1 MFKKILFAILVSC
14 VMISLSLYAM
24 DNIAWTPMTKTF
36 YMQPLSKR
44 GARNK
49 DGTFKGKEPTLAS
62 WIQYRDGYAPDYSYD
77 SVTDSWMRLASLA
90 AFSISVH
97 EF

>member
-1 MFKKILFAILVSC
+1 MRNILLLMALVFMFMYIET
-14 VMISLSLYAM
+14 
-24 DNIAWTPMTKTF
+24 NRAWTPMTKSF
-36 YMQPLSKR
+36 YSQSLSER
-44 GARNK
+44 GVRNK

-62 WIQYRDGYAPDYSYD
+62 WIQYRDGYKSEYSYD
-77 SVTDSWMRLASLA
+77 PATDTWMRLASLA